1 MSDAKSS
8 KGFRSTKTFLSKQ
21 EEKILDITNI
31 PEVNQMY
38 ENIEYKYDR
47 IKKLK
52 EEFNE
57 IKT

>member
-1 MSDAKSS
+1 
-8 KGFRSTKTFLSKQ
+8 
-21 EEKILDITNI
+21 
-31 PEVNQMY
+31 MY

-57 IKT
+57 IKTQFGITNKASAET